1 MKFGELRKLVSKT
14 NAISI
19 MLKSIGDVDNNYY
32 FITNVPAKYNDFD
45 VIGFGSVTAVPV
57 DDVIIGYGIEFYLDD
72 TK

>member
-1 MKFGELRKLVSKT
+1 MTFGEIRQYVSKT
-14 NAISI
+14 DAISI

-57 DDVIIGYGIEFYLDD
+57 DGDAIGYGIEFYLDD

>member
-14 NAISI
+14 DAISI

-32 FITNVPAKYNDFD
+32 FIANVPTKYDDFD

-57 DDVIIGYGIEFYLDD
+57 DGDVIGHGTEFYLDD

>member
-1 MKFGELRKLVSKT
+1 MTFGEIRGYVSKT
-14 NAISI
+14 DAISI

-32 FITNVPAKYNDFD
+32 FITNVPTKYNDFD

-57 DDVIIGYGIEFYLDD
+57 DGDVIGYGIEFYLDD